1 MKYTE
6 IAQLGQS
13 ELQAKLV
20 EKKKAL
26 FELRI
31 KLKTMQL
38 QNPSEIK
45 STRRDIAKI
54 KTAMSASKGAK

>member
-6 IAQLGQS
+6 IAQLS
-13 ELQAKLV
+13 STELRNKLS
-20 EKKKAL
+20 EKKREL

-38 QNPSEIK
+38 QNYAEIK
-45 STRRDIAKI
+45 RVRRDIARI
-54 KTAMSASKGAK
+54 QTAISASKGA

>member
-6 IAQLGQS
+6 IAQLGS
-13 ELQAKLV
+13 AELKGKLS
-20 EKKKAL
+20 EKKREL

-38 QNPSEIK
+38 QNPTEIK
-45 STRRDIAKI
+45 RVRRDIARI
-54 KTAMSASKGAK
+54 QTAISASKGA

>member
-6 IAQLGQS
+6 IEKLGQS
-13 ELQAKLV
+13 ELQAKLS
-20 EKKKAL
+20 EKKKEL

-45 STRRDIAKI
+45 STRRDIARI
-54 KTAMSASKGAK
+54 KTAMSASKGAN